1 CARLSGWEAKVRT
14 PAEAL
19 DGGGHWLVVAC
30 DPRQLGAKQTQ
41 ALRARLETE
50 ALLVVMRTP
59 QPVDPL
65 CGLAGASIGGRR
77 HAGRE
82 LGWQGPGEPLS
93 WRTREPIEGSLDV
106 AAGDVEVWATL
117 DGAPLIAARPVGRG
131 IV

>member
-1 CARLSGWEAKVRT
+1 RRAVWGTGGWLPPEEREALDWLTFARLSGWEAKVRT

-77 HAGRE
+77 H
-82 LGWQGPGEPLS
+82 
-93 WRTREPIEGSLDV
+93 
-106 AAGDVEVWATL
+106 
-117 DGAPLIAARPVGRG
+117 
-131 IV
+131 